1 MTDLLKIEHIKQ
13 NKGLSVFSCV
23 FIIIFTLLGFWQIER
38 GLLKTELVDEFNLE
52 QTQPPN
58 KISNSSKA
66 WSRVFIEGLYDP
78 SQQTLIDNQINN
90 GKVGYKIYTPFYYGD
105 DQAIF
110 VDRGW
115 IPQGKTRNDLPNLD
129 FNANKMIIT
138 GSLIKPEKEFLAGD
152 ELLTD
157 KWPMVSQT
165 KSPEII
171 ETAYKDKF
179 FDKVLILEAGSKLM
193 NEYIAIIPFS
203 INPAKHF
210 GYALQWFTMSIV
222 LAGMFIY
229 ALKREL

>member
-1 MTDLLKIEHIKQ
+1 MIDSLTIKRIKQ
-13 NKGLSVFSCV
+13 NKGLAAFSCI

-129 FNANKMIIT
+129 FKASKMLIT
-138 GSLIKPEKEFLAGD
+138 GSLIKPEKEVLAGN
-152 ELLTD
+152 ELLTNE
-157 KWPMVSQT
+157 WPMVSQT
-165 KSPEII
+165 KSPETI
-171 ETAYKDKF
+171 ETAYNNKF
-179 FDKVLILEAGSKLM
+179 FDKVLILEPGSMFM
-193 NEYIAIIPFS
+193 NESIAIIPFS

>member
-1 MTDLLKIEHIKQ
+1 MIDSLTIKRIKQ
-13 NKGLSVFSCV
+13 NKGLAAFSCI

-38 GLLKTELVDEFNLE
+38 GLLKTELIDEFNLE

-129 FNANKMIIT
+129 FNAYKMIIT

-193 NEYIAIIPFS
+193 NEYIVIIPFS

>member
-1 MTDLLKIEHIKQ
+1 MTDFLKIEHIKQ

-38 GLLKTELVDEFNLE
+38 GLLKTELINEFNLE

>member
-1 MTDLLKIEHIKQ
+1 MIDFLTIKRIKQ
-13 NKGLSVFSCV
+13 NKGLASFS
-23 FIIIFTLLGFWQIER
+23 FIFIVIFTLLGFWQIER
-38 GLLKTELVDEFNLE
+38 GILKSELLEKFDTE
-52 QTQPPN
+52 QTEPPKN
-58 KISNSSKA
+58 ISNSSKA

-78 SQQTLIDNQINN
+78 SKQTLIDNQINN

-105 DQAIF
+105 NQAIF

-115 IPQGKTRNDLPNLD
+115 IPQGKTRNDLPNVD
-129 FNANKMIIT
+129 FKASKMLIT
-138 GSLIKPEKEFLAGD
+138 GSLIKPEKEVLAGD
-152 ELLTD
+152 ELLTN

-165 KSPEII
+165 KSPKTI
-171 ETAYKDKF
+171 ETAYKNKF
-179 FDKVLILEAGSKLM
+179 FDKVLILEPGSKFM
-193 NEYIAIIPFS
+193 NEFIAIIPFS

>member
-1 MTDLLKIEHIKQ
+1 MAA
-13 NKGLSVFSCV
+13 FSCI

-38 GLLKTELVDEFNLE
+38 GLLKTELINEFNLE

>member
-1 MTDLLKIEHIKQ
+1 
-13 NKGLSVFSCV
+13 
-23 FIIIFTLLGFWQIER
+23 
-38 GLLKTELVDEFNLE
+38 
-52 QTQPPN
+52 
-58 KISNSSKA
+58 
-66 WSRVFIEGLYDP
+66 
-78 SQQTLIDNQINN
+78 
-90 GKVGYKIYTPFYYGD
+90 
-105 DQAIF
+105 
-110 VDRGW
+110 
-115 IPQGKTRNDLPNLD
+115 
-129 FNANKMIIT
+129 MIIT

-203 INPAKHF
+203 INPTKHF

-222 LAGMFIY
+222 IAGKIIY
-229 ALKREL
+229 ALMRER

>member
-1 MTDLLKIEHIKQ
+1 MIDSLTIKRIKQ
-13 NKGLSVFSCV
+13 NKGLATFSFV
-23 FIIIFTLLGFWQIER
+23 FIVIFTLLGFWQIER
-38 GLLKTELVDEFNLE
+38 GLLKTELINEFNLE

>member
-1 MTDLLKIEHIKQ
+1 MIDSLTIKRIKQ
-13 NKGLSVFSCV
+13 NKGLAAFSCI

-38 GLLKTELVDEFNLE
+38 GLLKTELINEFNLE
-52 QTQPPN
+52 QTQPHN

-78 SQQTLIDNQINN
+78 TQQTLIDNQINN

-129 FNANKMIIT
+129 FNANKIIIT

>member
-1 MTDLLKIEHIKQ
+1 MIDSLTIKRIKQ
-13 NKGLSVFSCV
+13 NKGLAAFSCV
-23 FIIIFTLLGFWQIER
+23 FIVIFTFLGFWQIER
-38 GLLKTELVDEFNLE
+38 GILKVELLDKFNKE
-52 QTQPPN
+52 QTKPPN
-58 KISNSSKA
+58 KISNSSEA
-66 WSRVFIEGLYDP
+66 WSRVFIEGRYDP
-78 SQQTLIDNQINN
+78 FQQTLIDNQINN

-129 FNANKMIIT
+129 FNANKMTIT
-138 GSLIKPEKEFLAGD
+138 GSLIKPEKEVLAGD
-152 ELLTD
+152 ELLTN

-171 ETAYKDKF
+171 ETAYKNKF
-179 FDKVLILEAGSKLM
+179 FDKVLILEPGSKFM